1 MIEIKSIRCR
11 RILNSHVEFTNEF
24 VLELSDGS
32 TVAAAAPQG
41 ETISVYERGSTELP
55 QMVLHRIETA
65 GLFGRPLQQ
74 EDWDAYLEAQLPRIG
89 RNNAYSLS
97 LAFHQ
102 ASERAQRLPGH
113 GSQSLANARP
123 PRLCCNILNG
133 GSHAYT
139 NAVLSDFPEFLLVA
153 RSNDVAATLEKEQA
167 IQQLVRRKLLK
178 QPKRIINGNP
188 VSCFATATNAA
199 CFEFIHKV
207 CCELGLSQDFELM
220 VDASAGDLWREG
232 NYQLNTAEN
241 RTFSPEEFRAYWIA
255 MIEEYQIAFL
265 EDPFHEHDLENWRSL
280 VAAGTPCRILGDNF
294 YASDSARLAAGAAK
308 NLTHGLIVKPNQAG
322 TVSAIR
328 RVLDTASRHQQLAV
342 ASHRSISTEETWI
355 ATLACFPPIEYFKVG
370 PLATD
375 YSSVL
380 RLNQVLRLCAP

>member
-1 MIEIKSIRCR
+1 MIVIKSIRCR
-11 RILNSHVEFTNEF
+11 RILNSHVQFTNEF

-41 ETISVYERGSTELP
+41 ETISLYERGCAELP
-55 QMVLHRIETA
+55 ERVLHRIQAA
-65 GLFGRPLQQ
+65 GLLGRPLQQ
-74 EDWDAYLEAQLPRIG
+74 EDWDAYLEQQIPHLG

-102 ASERAQRLPGH
+102 ASQRDQRLHDNGAKSAATP
-113 GSQSLANARP
+113 RP

-188 VSCFATATNAA
+188 VSCFATETNAA

-207 CCELGLSQDFELM
+207 CCELGVPNDFELM
-220 VDASAGDLWREG
+220 VDASAGDLWHEG
-232 NYQLNTAEN
+232 KYRLNTAEN
-241 RTFSPEEFRAYWIA
+241 RAFSPDEFRAYWIG

-265 EDPFHEHDLENWRSL
+265 EDPFHENDIENWRSL
-280 VAAGTPCRILGDNF
+280 VAARTACRILGDNF

-308 NLTHGLIVKPNQAG
+308 NLTHGLIIKPNQAG

-355 ATLACFPPIEYFKVG
+355 ATLACFPPIECFKVG

-380 RLNQVLRLCAP
+380 RLNQVLRQCAP